1 METWK
6 EIVLSIITP
15 ILLGLVLFFIGG
27 GDIEVTKE
35 LSKKSIFYLSII
47 ICIGSFIYMVSN
59 IMKNYSFASLGSQ
72 FDTGFF
78 DMGDDGLKNNDYMKF
93 NIDIRTDDASDD
105 CVINGKYKAGR
116 LSNIH
121 IRGSGN
127 KCSQL
132 RKNNKL

>member
-1 METWK
+1 
-6 EIVLSIITP
+6 
-15 ILLGLVLFFIGG
+15 
-27 GDIEVTKE
+27 
-35 LSKKSIFYLSII
+35 
-47 ICIGSFIYMVSN
+47 MVSN
-59 IMKNYSFASLGSQ
+59 IMKNYSFSSLGSQ
-72 FDTGFF
+72 FDH
-78 DMGDDGLKNNDYMKF
+78 MGDDGLKNNDYMKF

-116 LSNIH
+116 LSNIR

>member
-6 EIVLSIITP
+6 KIVLSIITP

-27 GDIEVTKE
+27 GDINVTKE

-47 ICIGSFIYMVSN
+47 GCIVTFLIMVSN
-59 IMKNYSFASLGSQ
+59 IMNMKNYSFASLGSQ
-72 FDTGFF
+72 FDN
-78 DMGDDGLKNNDYMKF
+78 MGDDGLKNNDYMKF

-116 LSNIH
+116 LSNIR

>member
-6 EIVLSIITP
+6 EIVLSIMTP

-47 ICIGSFIYMVSN
+47 ICIGSFLNMVRT
-59 IMKNYSFASLGSQ
+59 IMKNYSFSSLGSQ
-72 FDTGFF
+72 FDN
-78 DMGDDGLKNNDYMKF
+78 MGDDGLKNNDYMKF

-127 KCSQL
+127 KCNEL